1 MKFPLIAQC
10 NNGTATNEELEY
22 LYAHDREIKFETFAR
37 HVDLR
42 DISEHLGY
50 AFGSQKG
57 LHLRKDWH
65 VKFCS
70 SRFRGKRCYH
80 LDWSHI
86 DHIFGER
93 KEIYENTQIQTDS

>member
-1 MKFPLIAQC
+1 VRFPLIAQC
-10 NNGTATNEELEY
+10 NNGTATNEELDY
-22 LYAHDREIKFETFAR
+22 LYAHDREIKFDAFAR
-37 HVDLR
+37 HVDLQ
-42 DISEHLGY
+42 DLSERLGY
-50 AFGSQKG
+50 AFGPQKG

-65 VKFCS
+65 VRFFI

-93 KEIYENTQIQTDS
+93 TDCQIHQP

>member
-1 MKFPLIAQC
+1 MKRLQLIAQC

-22 LYAHDREIKFETFAR
+22 LYAHDREIKFEAFAR

-42 DISEHLGY
+42 AISECLGY
-50 AFGSQKG
+50 AFGHQKG

-65 VKFCS
+65 TRYYI

-86 DHIFGER
+86 DHIFGE
-93 KEIYENTQIQTDS
+93 SAWA